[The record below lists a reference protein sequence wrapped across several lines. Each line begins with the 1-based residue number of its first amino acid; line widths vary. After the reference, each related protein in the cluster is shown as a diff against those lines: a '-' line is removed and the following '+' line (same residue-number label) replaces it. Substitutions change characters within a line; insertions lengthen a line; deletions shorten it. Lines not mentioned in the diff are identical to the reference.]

1 MKYFL
6 LVFLFAISV
15 SAQETI
21 DPQIR
26 KNNDLVMANYIKD
39 ASNSFKELL
48 LIEKEARKI
57 NKKISL
63 AFTLSNLGIVSHF
76 MGNYEDAISFS
87 NQALKLTKDDLIVAS
102 SYNTIGSCK
111 RNMGLYEESLKAY
124 LKAIKI
130 YETKKD
136 LKNQAK
142 VNNNLGLVYRSLEMN
157 KKAKEYHQKA
167 INSYE
172 VLKNKKGLSE
182 AYNNMA
188 VIYAYEDSLQTALKY
203 FKYSL
208 KIEEE
213 LNDVKGIAES
223 INNVGGVYYYLEK
236 LDSALIFF
244 EKARKLDYSLKNY
257 AGLASTHNNIGDVY
271 LYKQDFQKA
280 KMNFDTAYTFAKKS
294 KSAFDIENTLN
305 YYALLYEAQ
314 NDYKKASEY
323 YKRKNEF
330 SDSIQKLSN
339 IKQLHELETK
349 YQTAKKDATIASSKA
364 IIAERELKIKE
375 KNRMI
380 YSVLGFAF
388 LLGLLGYLFYRQQK
402 IKNLQLVKENE
413 LKQALIK
420 IENQNNLQEQRLAIS
435 KDLHDNIGSQL
446 TFIISSLDNLKYFE
460 FNKDKLY
467 DKFDSIGVFT
477 RSTITDLRDTIW
489 AMNKEEI
496 TFEDLKTRTTNFI
509 EAAKTSLRGIT
520 FEFNYP
526 KNAKFD
532 SLNSLQGIDVYR
544 IIQEAVNNAIKHA
557 KATKISVNFEIIKN
571 ELQISIIDNGI
582 GFDAATTEAG
592 NGLSSMKKRA
602 KEIQADLDVESSET
616 GTKVSLKFAVS

>member
-1 MKYFL
+1 MKYILAFFL
-6 LVFLFAISV
+6 LLNNGY
-15 SAQETI
+15 AQETI
-21 DPQIR
+21 HSEF
-26 KNNDLVMANYIKD
+26 KKSNDAVMANYTKE
-39 ASNSFKELL
+39 ASQSFEKLV
-48 LIEKEARKI
+48 LIEKKARKNN
-57 NKKISL
+57 NKSAL
-63 AFTLSNLGIVSHF
+63 ALTLSNLGIVSHF
-76 MGNYEDAISFS
+76 IGNYQEAIDYA
-87 NQALKLTKDDLIVAS
+87 NQALQLTKDDLIMAS

-111 RNMGLYEESLKAY
+111 RNMGLYEEALKAY

-130 YETKKD
+130 YDAKKD
-136 LKNQAK
+136 LLNQAK
-142 VNNNLGLVYRSLEMN
+142 VNNNVGLVYRSLEMN
-157 KKAKEYHQKA
+157 KKAKEYHHKA
-167 INSYE
+167 IVSYE
-172 VLKNKKGLSE
+172 TLKNKKGLSE

-188 VIYAYEDSLQTALKY
+188 VIYAYEDSLQIALKY
-203 FKYSL
+203 FNYSL

-223 INNVGGVYYYLEK
+223 VNNVGGVYYYLEK
-236 LDSALIFF
+236 LDSALFFF

-271 LYKQDFQKA
+271 LYKQDYKKA
-280 KMNFDTAYTFAKKS
+280 KMNFDTAYAFAKQS

-305 YYALLYEAQ
+305 YYGLLYEAQ

-339 IKQLHELETK
+339 IKQLQELETK
-349 YQTAKKDATIASSKA
+349 YQTAKKDATIAESKA

-388 LLGLLGYLFYRQQK
+388 MLALLGYLFYRQQK

-446 TFIISSLDNLKYFE
+446 TFIISSLDNLKYFD
-460 FNKDKLY
+460 FNKEKMY
-467 DKFDSIGVFT
+467 DKFDSIGTFT

-526 KNAKFD
+526 TNTKID

-544 IIQEAVNNAIKHA
+544 IIQEAINNAIKHA
-557 KATKISVNFEIIKN
+557 NATKIVVNFEINNN
-571 ELQISIIDNGI
+571 ELLISIIDNGI
-582 GFDAATTEAG
+582 GFDIATTEAG
-592 NGLSSMKKRA
+592 NGLNSMKKRT
-602 KEIQADLDVESSET
+602 KEIEGELTISPLEK
-616 GTKVSLKFAVS
+616 GTKVSVKFQM